1 MNTVTKSSIKI
12 GKAFKTFQLFT
23 LHVRG
28 IQDTIHKFALK
39 NEIASQ
45 LEKVKKVFY
54 LKKPNPLEK
63 LKCFLNPN
71 PAPTP

>member
-45 LEKVKKVFY
+45 LEKVKKS
-54 LKKPNPLEK
+54 LLSEKTKPFGK
-63 LKCFLNPN
+63 
-71 PAPTP
+71 A